1 MDVAALWRSLRT
13 DPAKAPHIGAHQA
26 TAGEEI
32 TINIAQTCRV
42 ALPPRRNLIPEVSV
56 TITSN
61 RPGVAAQVTI
71 GANLNSPDGSYQGP
85 TTTVG
90 QGQFTATVSEVR
102 TGFVILP
109 SGWPVLGVGAE
120 AIWADG
126 SPHSVTLAYVQIAC
140 DPMVGLADADC
151 RRSQSRVLAQHGLDL
166 IPLNGLDL
174 RQAASRALS
183 NGVFI
188 HAQSSVR

>member
-26 TAGEEI
+26 TAGEGI
-32 TINIAQTCRV
+32 TINVAQTCQV

-90 QGQFTATVSEVR
+90 QGQFMATVSEVR

-126 SPHSVTLAYVQIAC
+126 SPHSVTLTYVQIAC
-140 DPMVGLADADC
+140 DPWVWWSWLMPIVAVL
-151 RRSQSRVLAQHGLDL
+151 SRVFSPSTGS
-166 IPLNGLDL
+166 IS
-174 RQAASRALS
+174 SR
-183 NGVFI
+183 
-188 HAQSSVR
+188 